1 MRYLTQEELKDS
13 IAYRLLGYELH
24 LKNSNGDVVECFN
37 VSSLMN
43 GTSDVNDDVDFRDY
57 YFNFID
63 ADQYDEEYEL
73 SQQQVYEL
81 LENGET
87 MIDDEMSLA
96 VAD

>member
-24 LKNSNGDVVECFN
+24 LKNSNGDVVVCFN

-57 YFNFID
+57 FFNFLD
-63 ADQYDEEYEL
+63 TDQYEDEYEL

-81 LENGET
+81 LETGET
-87 MIDDEMSLA
+87 MIDDEMSL
-96 VAD
+96 VVVD